1 LKLHQLRDFIAVADH
16 GSLRAA
22 SRHLNVSQ
30 SAMTKSI
37 QQLEKEVGAPLLERQ
52 KRGTVLTPMGMLFV
66 QRARMATAELHRAK
80 QEIQQHMG
88 GGAGRVVA
96 CLSTVPHMILPP
108 EVLKPFLDRYG
119 DVQLTVLEGL
129 SFAGVETQLRDGSV
143 DFYVGIEPERR
154 IGQEFSVEPLFGNER
169 VIVCRAGHP
178 LQGARSLQELSSARW
193 VMSASAPSDT
203 RLPGLFKKH
212 RMPMPEHVTFGNNI
226 LSQMVAVLDADMLA
240 MVPRQWLEFP
250 LMAGHIERIPI
261 KEVIDSPS
269 IVMIRRATLPLTPA
283 AEYFCDLIRRASAR
297 MPGKAGRRPASRS
310 RKSPVQAG

>member
-1 LKLHQLRDFIAVADH
+1 MN
-16 GSLRAA
+16 A
-22 SRHLNVSQ
+22 SS
-30 SAMTKSI
+30 SA
-37 QQLEKEVGAPLLERQ
+37 G
-52 KRGTVLTPMGMLFV
+52 
-66 QRARMATAELHRAK
+66 
-80 QEIQQHMG
+80 
-88 GGAGRVVA
+88 
-96 CLSTVPHMILPP
+96 
-108 EVLKPFLDRYG
+108 
-119 DVQLTVLEGL
+119 
-129 SFAGVETQLRDGSV
+129 
-143 DFYVGIEPERR
+143 
-154 IGQEFSVEPLFGNER
+154 
-169 VIVCRAGHP
+169 CRAGHP